1 MGQIRDLGALP
12 PPFPQFGAP
21 HPPLLPHEKNAQR
34 GDPYRDFFSAEMTPL
49 FGSRGRGSEM
59 SRERAQEPQLS
70 SLTVEIKCELHGT
83 NSEIDCPTDTE
94 TRSSKA
100 N

>member
-1 MGQIRDLGALP
+1 
-12 PPFPQFGAP
+12 
-21 HPPLLPHEKNAQR
+21 
-34 GDPYRDFFSAEMTPL
+34 
-49 FGSRGRGSEM
+49 M